1 MVLKSGILRGI
12 EDLQQRSGRVAL
24 KTSAELV
31 DFIQHED
38 GISTACFSYSLNDI
52 TGEGPDIG
60 TPMPPNIRLIVDPT
74 KTLSHEF
81 TIHGP
86 SDTLP
91 EGGLSDSRGTDEAQ
105 DRAFSLRHEFTNRE
119 KFNNALFHFFE
130 TVVVGVE
137 NFTRFRKIDLF
148 LGDNAPRQLHQP
160 IEVCSH

>member
-1 MVLKSGILRGI
+1 V
-12 EDLQQRSGRVAL
+12 
-24 KTSAELV
+24 
-31 DFIQHED
+31 IQAAVRTY
-38 GISTACFSYSLNDI
+38 TACCSCSLNDSPPD
-52 TGEGPDIG
+52 GPDRR
-60 TPMPPNIRLIVDPT
+60 TPMRPNIRLVVVRS
-74 KTLSHEF
+74 KTLSHAF

-86 SDTLP
+86 RDTLP
-91 EGGLSDSRGTDEAQ
+91 EGGLSHSRGTDEAQ